1 LLFLSLLLYLFHGD
15 TKIGISMFHF
25 DSSIFLK
32 KNLFHKLEVG
42 DFLSLVAFFISWN
55 FLYFLF
61 LNTTSFLGTPS
72 KFYFFVHVFNNVH
85 PHSST
90 IFNMH
95 FHISFT
101 WIHMFFL
108 HPCLHLCLSTLW
120 LLVIHLINNVH
131 SRSSTFLY
139 QCP

>member
-1 LLFLSLLLYLFHGD
+1 MLVISFTTIVFVSWWHQNWDINVPLWFIYLLKKKLISQIGSGWFLKPCCLFH
-15 TKIGISMFHF
+15 
-25 DSSIFLK
+25 
-32 KNLFHKLEVG
+32 
-42 DFLSLVAFFISWN
+42 LVE
-55 FLYFLF
+55 LYIYIY
-61 LNTTSFLGTPS
+61 NTFLGTPS

-90 IFNMH
+90 IFNMQ

-101 WIHMFFL
+101 LIHMVFL

-131 SRSSTFLY
+131 CHSSTFLY